1 MTNQRTAAIT
11 GSASGIGAA
20 IRTRLEADGWRV
32 VGVDRPG
39 QGQEVEAD
47 LATPEGRS
55 SAIAGVLEASQGR
68 LNGLVPGAGLG
79 PHLPTR
85 APLVAVNY
93 FGAIEVL
100 DGLLGAL
107 QQGEN
112 PAAVLISSNSISMT
126 PMKDATLIDLLLAGD
141 EPAALAAAEGFDGP
155 SVYAMTKVALARA
168 ARARVQAWGEA
179 GVRLNLVAPGPVR
192 TPLLQATKDDA
203 ELGKYVGLLPIPLG
217 REGEAAEIAGPVA
230 FLLGPDATNI
240 HGSLLFVDGGSD
252 ALFRADHA

>member
-1 MTNQRTAAIT
+1 MPTTRTAAVT

-32 VGVDRPG
+32 IGVDRPG

-47 LATPEGRS
+47 LATPAGRAA
-55 SAIAGVLEASQGR
+55 AIDAVGAACDGR
-68 LNGLVPGAGLG
+68 LDGLVPGAGLG

-85 APLVAVNY
+85 TPLVAVNY
-93 FGAIEVL
+93 FGAMEVL
-100 DGLLGAL
+100 DGLLGVLTA
-107 QQGEN
+107 GDR

-126 PMKDATLIDLLLAGD
+126 PMPDTTLIDLLLAGD
-141 EPAALAAAEGFDGP
+141 EAAATEAAERFDGP

-168 ARARVQAWGEA
+168 ARSRVQVWGDA

-192 TPLLQATKDDA
+192 TPLLQATRDDE
-203 ELGKYVGLLPIPLG
+203 ELGKYVDLLPIPLG
-217 REGEAAEIAGPVA
+217 REAEAAEIAAPVA
-230 FLLGPDATNI
+230 FLLGPDASNI

-252 ALFRADHA
+252 ALFRPDHA